1 MTTIQI
7 CALIILIAFT
17 GLLLWAGYKM
27 GRSDGKLEADDSQR
41 AEFVKTIRQLEASAQ
56 FIRTDL
62 QNLAR
67 QCRRLRESQAFG
79 SKKQRVLLDIAEHLG
94 VAAETFSA
102 FRTGKK
108 FERDTRFLR
117 EQALI
122 MAGLLQVVVQ
132 GEAA

>member
-1 MTTIQI
+1 MTTTQI
-7 CALIILIAFT
+7 CTLIILIAFT

-56 FIRTDL
+56 FIRTEL